1 MHADRYFVLN
11 CSCGYRTLSCG
22 QPNEPIG
29 ACPRCRQ
36 QLSLSPVA
44 STDDPAL
51 VIRATEAELESANY
65 GRECEM
71 VSPLFES
78 IKSLMPSDKHLQLA
92 WIISRIL
99 GS

>member
-1 MHADRYFVLN
+1 MDSRTNRSRHALVVGG
-11 CSCGYRTLSCG
+11 SVA
-22 QPNEPIG
+22 E
-29 ACPRCRQ
+29 
-36 QLSLSPVA
+36 PVA

-71 VSPLFES
+71 ASPLFES
-78 IKSLMPSDKHLQLA
+78 IKPLMPPDKHLQLA

-99 GS
+99 GP